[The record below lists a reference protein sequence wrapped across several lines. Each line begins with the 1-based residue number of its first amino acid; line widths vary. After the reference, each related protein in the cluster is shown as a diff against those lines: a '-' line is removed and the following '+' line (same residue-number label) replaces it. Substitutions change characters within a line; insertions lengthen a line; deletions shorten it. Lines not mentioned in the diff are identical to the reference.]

1 MVPVRYLDSSTGK
14 GLSGAFA
21 TGTPRGLTMGGLGQ
35 IPADAAG
42 ISGNLTLVGPTSA
55 VLAQGA
61 PTISGIPTSSTVNAS
76 AHQTVA
82 NGFDVPLHGS
92 DSVAL
97 VWVVS
102 TARPPISG
110 SRSPATGSRAPGRQ
124 VGSMVRQIIEGPGT
138 SPEPPRGP
146 LARSPARAGLD
157 LWTDAI
163 GLLTW
168 VGSSATR
175 SGTCGRRSGRT
186 RRIYFP
192 RNESGGPPGP
202 LAADRTK
209 RSAGP
214 RDSGEEEGPMKS
226 LVAGLPSTG
235 SRGPSSSRGSRRVI
249 ARLLALGAAAALA
262 VALMPATAIAAPAQP
277 ATVAASGDWTQ
288 FHNGP
293 THQGYNTAEHV
304 LSPSNVGALGAAWTA
319 TTGYSIDSSP
329 AVANGVVYVGS
340 EDYKL
345 YAYGVGCAS
354 GGGTCTP
361 LWTALTGDAIYS
373 SPAVADGVVYV
384 GSADGKLY
392 AYAVGCASG
401 GGTCSP
407 LWTATTG
414 SYVISSPAVAN
425 GVVYVGSFD
434 GKLYAY
440 AVGCNSGGGTC
451 SPLWTAATGGNI
463 YSSPAVANGV
473 VYVGSWDH
481 KLYAFAVGC
490 ASGGGTCSPL
500 WTAATGGAIWSSPAV
515 ANGVVYVGSA
525 DDKLY
530 AFDSAG
536 VVGCSGSPKT
546 CTPLWTAAT
555 GSTIDS
561 SPAVANGVVYVG
573 SADDKLYAYG
583 VGCASGGGSCT
594 PLWTGATGSGIYSS
608 PAVANGVV
616 YVGSEDHKLY
626 AFAIIGATYFTVAPA
641 RVLDSRPG
649 GGHIGPPTF
658 HSRTKQTF
666 AVATVASGVPT
677 DAIAVTGNVTVVGQ
691 SRSGYVV
698 VAPSLTSG
706 VQPPTS
712 TINFP
717 VNDTRANGI
726 TVALGAGGT
735 LDAMYWSS
743 STADKVDILFDVT
756 GYFRN

>member
-1 MVPVRYLDSSTGK
+1 
-14 GLSGAFA
+14 
-21 TGTPRGLTMGGLGQ
+21 
-35 IPADAAG
+35 
-42 ISGNLTLVGPTSA
+42 
-55 VLAQGA
+55 
-61 PTISGIPTSSTVNAS
+61 
-76 AHQTVA
+76 
-82 NGFDVPLHGS
+82 
-92 DSVAL
+92 
-97 VWVVS
+97 
-102 TARPPISG
+102 
-110 SRSPATGSRAPGRQ
+110 
-124 VGSMVRQIIEGPGT
+124 
-138 SPEPPRGP
+138 
-146 LARSPARAGLD
+146 
-157 LWTDAI
+157 
-163 GLLTW
+163 
-168 VGSSATR
+168 
-175 SGTCGRRSGRT
+175 
-186 RRIYFP
+186 
-192 RNESGGPPGP
+192 
-202 LAADRTK
+202 
-209 RSAGP
+209 
-214 RDSGEEEGPMKS
+214 
-226 LVAGLPSTG
+226 
-235 SRGPSSSRGSRRVI
+235 VI

-340 EDYKL
+340 GDY
-345 YAYGVGCAS
+345 
-354 GGGTCTP
+354 
-361 LWTALTGDAIYS
+361 
-373 SPAVADGVVYV
+373 
-384 GSADGKLY
+384 KLY

-407 LWTATTG
+407 LWTALTG
-414 SYVISSPAVAN
+414 DA
-425 GVVYVGSFD
+425 
-434 GKLYAY
+434 
-440 AVGCNSGGGTC
+440 
-451 SPLWTAATGGNI
+451 I
-463 YSSPAVANGV
+463 YSSPAVA
-473 VYVGSWDH
+473 D
-481 KLYAFAVGC
+481 
-490 ASGGGTCSPL
+490 
-500 WTAATGGAIWSSPAV
+500 
-515 ANGVVYVGSA
+515 GVVYVGSA

-546 CTPLWTAAT
+546 CTPLWTAST
-555 GSTIDS
+555 GSAIES

-594 PLWTGATGSGIYSS
+594 PLWTGSTGGGIFSS

-649 GGHIGPPTF
+649 GGHIGAATF

-691 SRSGYVV
+691 TRAGFVT

-706 VQPPTS
+706 VMPLTS

-717 VNDTRANGI
+717 LADTRANGI
-726 TVALGAGGT
+726 TVALHAGGT

-743 STADKVDILFDVT
+743 STPDKVDILFDVTGYFRVDPSGATYFTVAPARVLDSRPGGGHIGAATFHSRTKQTFAVATVASGVPTDAIAVTGNVTVVGQTRAGFVTVAPSLTSGVMPLTSTINFPLADTRANGITVALHAGGTLDAMYWSSSTPDKVDILFDVT